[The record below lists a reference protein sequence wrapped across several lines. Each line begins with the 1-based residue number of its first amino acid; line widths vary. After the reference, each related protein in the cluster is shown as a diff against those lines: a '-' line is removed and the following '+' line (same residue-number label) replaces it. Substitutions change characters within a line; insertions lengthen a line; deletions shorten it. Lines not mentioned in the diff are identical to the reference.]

1 MTYRSAI
8 SGFLPIHAVTA
19 NGLESVYDFM
29 TGTDTPDG
37 ECVPRKYRAVIM
49 RALERARARA
59 HTHTHKACTH
69 AHTRV
74 CTHIHIPVCMHAYY
88 RMQDPKSRSSLGRMR
103 EANVHGLQPLQ
114 LAARFGNH
122 DYVKFLMRKQCA
134 VLWVWGPVTMHSID
148 MRGIDST
155 SVEDTNERRVGH
167 NPAPSLSSSPS
178 PLPSPSRKHD
188 GPDPGHGYEPQP
200 FFYRSLMDLITG
212 LDAEKGCHELLLDN
226 FMQGMMNRLFAD
238 KWNM

>member
-1 MTYRSAI
+1 
-8 SGFLPIHAVTA
+8 
-19 NGLESVYDFM
+19 
-29 TGTDTPDG
+29 
-37 ECVPRKYRAVIM
+37 
-49 RALERARARA
+49 
-59 HTHTHKACTH
+59 
-69 AHTRV
+69 
-74 CTHIHIPVCMHAYY
+74 MHAYY

-212 LDAEKGCHELLLDN
+212 LYSLTYSLTYLLTDLLRSLMDLITGLDAEKGCHELLLDN